1 MLSLSVRQISRKLQ
15 DGVIVPSDVCTACLY
30 QAEKLKK
37 LNIFVRLTKEVAE
50 HQAKESD
57 VRYTNGNVRSLLD
70 GIPVAVKDN
79 YCTRNIETTCS
90 SRMLESFKP
99 PYNATVV
106 QKLQDAGAVLL
117 GKCNMDEFAMGSG
130 TVDSI
135 HGPTKNI
142 WQSGEK
148 YTLLRNVGE
157 RATSVEQVQGCNS
170 THGSKMVY
178 QELHHLSS
186 HSNKEG
192 SSSPS
197 EEGDWFIAGGSS
209 GGSAVAVASGAVFA
223 ALGSDTGGSTRNPA
237 AYCGVVGLKPSYGL
251 LSRHGLI
258 PLVNS
263 MDVPGI
269 LTRTVDDAAT
279 LLNILAGHDLL
290 DSTTVQDSF
299 IPLDLSQDIDIS
311 RIRIGIPKEY
321 NCPGMSDEVME
332 TWSGVADIL
341 ERAGAE
347 VVQVSMPHTPS
358 SIACYSVL
366 NQCEVA
372 SNMARYDGI
381 EFGLRTAENRSTE
394 ELYASTRSQGFNE
407 TVRGRILAGN
417 YFLLQRNY
425 PHYFLQALKVR
436 RLIAQDFTHAWSSGI
451 DVLLTPTTL
460 TDAPRYSQFISRDN
474 REQCAS
480 QDYCTQPANMAGNN

>member
-347 VVQVSMPHTPS
+347 VVQVEKEHSHGQ
-358 SIACYSVL
+358 V
-366 NQCEVA
+366 
-372 SNMARYDGI
+372 
-381 EFGLRTAENRSTE
+381 
-394 ELYASTRSQGFNE
+394 
-407 TVRGRILAGN
+407 
-417 YFLLQRNY
+417 
-425 PHYFLQALKVR
+425 
-436 RLIAQDFTHAWSSGI
+436 
-451 DVLLTPTTL
+451 
-460 TDAPRYSQFISRDN
+460 
-474 REQCAS
+474 
-480 QDYCTQPANMAGNN
+480 